1 MLIRRG
7 QLDLQLDRPP
17 LPRLVTTD
25 LSEEERRAAEE
36 EQRKAEAERAAA
48 TMAAARRAAVGV
60 VEGAGGYVES
70 YSKQGG
76 PRHHHHHHHH
86 HRHQEGERL
95 ELTAR
100 VPSDGFDAAMSSL
113 RELVLTP
120 SVEGLA
126 GSVLFES
133 ASTEDVT
140 GQYIDA
146 EVRPNH
152 KTLSLFF
159 SRQPLALLRSLC
171 QRLAKAEDSASCG
184 ERGGRTKADACGAG
198 CGCRRGCVRC
208 APPRSS
214 CTC

>member
-1 MLIRRG
+1 
-7 QLDLQLDRPP
+7 
-17 LPRLVTTD
+17 
-25 LSEEERRAAEE
+25 
-36 EQRKAEAERAAA
+36 
-48 TMAAARRAAVGV
+48 MAAARRAAVGV

-76 PRHHHHHHHH
+76 PGHHHHTHHY

-113 RELVLTP
+113 RELVLSP

-152 KTLSLFF
+152 KTLSLLLKTTPGPPLF
-159 SRQPLALLRSLC
+159 SLS
-171 QRLAKAEDSASCG
+171 KTGKS
-184 ERGGRTKADACGAG
+184 
-198 CGCRRGCVRC
+198 
-208 APPRSS
+208 
-214 CTC
+214 